1 MADRGISNK
10 VRRAIGALLSG
21 EAKTQK
27 DAASIAG
34 ISEAHMSRLLK
45 ADKVKRF
52 LTDEVKGR
60 MTTIGLALASRVTE
74 TLIETAE
81 SEYVRADLAK
91 HVMGIAGVKPERDDK
106 TTNVGSV
113 HLTVLMGDDRVTLAA
128 ADTRQVIDIKPQSE
142 TQPVAVLNS
151 ST

>member
-27 DAASIAG
+27 AAAEIAG
-34 ISEAHMSRLLK
+34 ITEPHMSRILK
-45 ADKVKRF
+45 SDKIKKY
-52 LTDEVKGR
+52 LADEVKGR

-74 TLIETAE
+74 ALVETAE

-91 HVMGIAGVKPERDDK
+91 HIMGIAGVKPERDVA

-128 ADTRQVIDIKPQSE
+128 TDTRQVIDITPQSE
-142 TQPVAVLNS
+142 TVPVAVLNS